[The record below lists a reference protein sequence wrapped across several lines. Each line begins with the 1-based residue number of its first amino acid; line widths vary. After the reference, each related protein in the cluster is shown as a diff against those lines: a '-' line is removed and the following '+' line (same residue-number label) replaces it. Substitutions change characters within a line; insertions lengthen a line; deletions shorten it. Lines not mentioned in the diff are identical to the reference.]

1 MIHILSIIKCLIRV
15 LCNTSTYSAWNIQ
28 IRSCDHYHFLPDFW
42 SHTVHK
48 MHLIYHS
55 LFQANASPM
64 SVKTN
69 LPLAR
74 SVRRLSEPM
83 LTESGHFNNTIRPKR
98 STSLTPPKTYGID
111 LKMSVTAI
119 KGDGD
124 KLPGSE
130 RVTACDNM

>member
-1 MIHILSIIKCLIRV
+1 MLPPCLLRPICPWHAQYV
-15 LCNTSTYSAWNIQ
+15 
-28 IRSCDHYHFLPDFW
+28 
-42 SHTVHK
+42 
-48 MHLIYHS
+48 
-55 LFQANASPM
+55 
-64 SVKTN
+64 
-69 LPLAR
+69 
-74 SVRRLSEPM
+74 SEPM
-83 LTESGHFNNTIRPKR
+83 LTESGHFNNTIVPKR